1 MSDRNPEDIKN
12 ERLEILR
19 KSVNDINLFLM
30 SKFPDYWEEKRMA
43 REKINE
49 AVVEKLC
56 QKAVDEVM
64 KKLKDEEWD

>member
-1 MSDRNPEDIKN
+1 MSDKNPEDIKN

-19 KSVNDINLFLM
+19 KSINDINLFLM
-30 SKFPDYWEEKRMA
+30 LKFPDYWEEKRMA

-49 AVVEKLC
+49 AVAEKLC